1 VPRTDGPSSTGT
13 SRSSRHIEKADR
25 RWKSPPLVIQFRGQN
40 RRAEAP
46 SAFLRVLWLEGYC
59 EASDLIFRERT
70 TDSRFSTSS
79 AALRARPVLPKGR
92 FWLTTLIRRRSNLL
106 RIADLPGKN
115 GKDAR
120 TLGGRRTTMALT
132 QAFPSHVPASDVDH
146 NAVEQSIAGQ
156 GVKGAPTRPPDDRG
170 YQVTG
175 LHCL

>member
-1 VPRTDGPSSTGT
+1 M
-13 SRSSRHIEKADR
+13 
-25 RWKSPPLVIQFRGQN
+25 IQFRGQN

-46 SAFLRVLWLEGYC
+46 SAFLGVLWLEGYC
-59 EASDLIFRERT
+59 EASDLIVRERT
-70 TDSRFSTSS
+70 TDSRFSTSVGG
-79 AALRARPVLPKGR
+79 AQGAPVLLKGR
-92 FWLTTLIRRRSNLL
+92 LWLTTFTRQRSNLL